1 MKAILEKKE
10 NNKAHF
16 TIEIPAEN
24 FEEALQKTYLK
35 NRSRFNIP
43 GFRKGKAPRKIIEM
57 NYGKEIFYEEAIN
70 IILPD
75 AYTEAIEELKL
86 EPVDTPDVDIE
97 EIEAGKPI
105 IAKIEVVIK
114 PEVKLG
120 DYKSIEIEKVE
131 YNVTDEHIEE
141 ELKLVQERNAR
152 ILDAGDRP
160 VKTGDILTID
170 YAGFIDGEQFPGGT
184 AEGQQL
190 EIGSGQFIPGFEDQ
204 LVGKNKGEEVDVVV
218 TFPENYHAEDLKGK
232 EATFKVKIHEIKEKE
247 LPELD
252 DEFAKDVSEF
262 DTLEEYKNSIKERL
276 EEDFKHREEIDNEN
290 NLIQKVLEICEVDV
304 PDVMVE
310 HQLENELNDFDY
322 RMRMQGLNLEQ
333 YLQITNTT
341 LDSLKAQLMPMAA
354 NRVKGD
360 LILEAIAK
368 AENIEVT
375 EEDID
380 KELEKMAERYGQE
393 NKEEFIEDMKKG
405 DLSYMNT
412 PIMNQKV
419 IELLKANAKFK

>member
-1 MKAILEKKE
+1 MKALLEKKE
-10 NNKAHF
+10 NNRAHF
-16 TIEIPAEN
+16 AVEIPEEN
-24 FEEALQKTYLK
+24 FEEALQKAYLK
-35 NRSRFNIP
+35 NRHRFNIP

-70 IILPD
+70 LILPD

-86 EPVDTPDVDIE
+86 EPVDAPEVDIE
-97 EIEAGKPI
+97 EIEKGKPI
-105 IAKIEVVIK
+105 IAKFEVVVK

-141 ELKLVQERNAR
+141 ELRIVQERNAR

-160 VKTGDILTID
+160 VKEGDILTID

-204 LVGKNKGEEVDVVV
+204 LVGKNKGEEVEITV
-218 TFPENYHAEDLKGK
+218 TFPEDYHVEDLKGK

-262 DTLEEYKNSIKERL
+262 DTLEEYKQSIRERL
-276 EEDFKHREEIDNEN
+276 EKDFKHKEEIDNEN
-290 NLIQKVLEICEVDV
+290 NLLEKVMEICEVDI
-304 PDVMVE
+304 PDVMIE
-310 HQLENELNDFDY
+310 NQLENELKEFDY

-333 YLQITNTT
+333 YLQFTNTT

-354 NRVKGD
+354 KRVKGD
-360 LILEAIAK
+360 LVLEAIAK
-368 AENIEVT
+368 AENIEVS

-380 KELEKMAERYGQE
+380 KELEKMAESYGQE
-393 NKEEFIEDMKKG
+393 NKEGFIENMKKG
-405 DLSYMNT
+405 DLSFMNT
-412 PIMNQKV
+412 PILNEKV
-419 IELLKANAKFK
+419 IELLKANAKFI

>member
-1 MKAILEKKE
+1 MKALLEKKE
-10 NNKAHF
+10 NNRAHF
-16 TIEIPAEN
+16 TIEIAEEN
-24 FEEALQKTYLK
+24 FEEALQKAYLK
-35 NRSRFNIP
+35 MRGRFNIP
-43 GFRKGKAPRKIIEM
+43 GFRKGKVPRKIIEM

-97 EIEAGKPI
+97 EIESGKPI
-105 IAKIEVVIK
+105 IAKIEVTIK

-131 YNVTDEHIEE
+131 YNVTDGHIEE
-141 ELKLVQERNAR
+141 ELKTIQERNAR
-152 ILDAGDRP
+152 IIDAGDRP
-160 VKTGDILTID
+160 VKEGDILTID
-170 YAGFIDGEQFPGGT
+170 YAGFIGDDQFPGGT

-190 EIGSGQFIPGFEDQ
+190 EIGSGQFIPGFEEQ

-218 TFPENYHAEDLKGK
+218 TFPEKYHAEDLQGK
-232 EATFKVKIHEIKEKE
+232 EATFKVKIHEIKVKE

-276 EEDFKHREEIDNEN
+276 EKDFKHKEEIDNEN
-290 NLIQKVLEICEVDV
+290 NLLEKVMEICEVDV

-310 HQLENELNDFDY
+310 NQLENELNEFEY

-333 YLQITNTT
+333 YLQITNSTIE
-341 LDSLKAQLMPMAA
+341 SLKAQLMPMAA

-360 LILEAIAK
+360 LVLEAIAK
-368 AENIEVT
+368 AENLEVT

-380 KELEKMAERYGQE
+380 KELEKMAESYGQE
-393 NKEEFIEDMKKG
+393 NKEKFIEDMKKG
-405 DLSYMNT
+405 DLSFMDT
-412 PIMNQKV
+412 PILNQKV
-419 IELLKANAKFK
+419 IELLKANAKFI

>member
-1 MKAILEKKE
+1 MKALLEKKE
-10 NNKAHF
+10 NNRAHF
-16 TIEIPAEN
+16 TVEIPEEN
-24 FEEALQKTYLK
+24 FEEVLQKAYLK
-35 NRSRFNIP
+35 NRHRFNIP

-70 IILPD
+70 LILPD

-86 EPVDTPDVDIE
+86 EPVDAPEVDIE
-97 EIEAGKPI
+97 EIGKGKPI
-105 IAKIEVVIK
+105 IAKFEVVVK

-141 ELKLVQERNAR
+141 ELRIVQERNAR

-160 VKTGDILTID
+160 VKEGDILTID

-204 LVGKNKGEEVDVVV
+204 LVGKNKGEEVEITV
-218 TFPENYHAEDLKGK
+218 TFPEDYHVEDLKGK

-262 DTLEEYKNSIKERL
+262 DTLEEYKQSIRERL
-276 EEDFKHREEIDNEN
+276 EKDFKHKEEIDNEN
-290 NLIQKVLEICEVDV
+290 NLLEKVMEICEVDI
-304 PDVMVE
+304 PDVMIE
-310 HQLENELNDFDY
+310 NQLENELKEFDY

-333 YLQITNTT
+333 YLQFTNTT

-354 NRVKGD
+354 KRVKGD
-360 LILEAIAK
+360 LVLEAIAK
-368 AENIEVT
+368 AENIEVS

-380 KELEKMAERYGQE
+380 KELEKMAESYGQE
-393 NKEEFIEDMKKG
+393 NKEGFIENMKKG
-405 DLSYMNT
+405 DLSFMNT
-412 PIMNQKV
+412 PILNEKV
-419 IELLKANAKFK
+419 IELLKANAKFI